1 MKNTPFI
8 TAKKQVRM
16 LSPGDILLDLKHG
29 ARFITGVAT
38 NVAGNFII
46 RFHLPDWDKEGLFNT
61 LTVDRFWGDSEV
73 TVILGMTSTKQA
85 SEIELLK
92 AQLAARD
99 AALDAVLGLAMSNA
113 GPRNLAC
120 FEIVALLEKHGV
132 RI

>member
-1 MKNTPFI
+1 MRITPFI

-16 LSPGDILLDLKHG
+16 LEPGDILLDLKHG

-46 RFHLPDWDKEGLFNT
+46 RFHLPDREEGFLNT

-85 SEIELLK
+85 YEIELLK

-99 AALDAVLGLAMSNA
+99 AALDAVLKLAKDINHRFGS
-113 GPRNLAC
+113 GDLIT
-120 FEIVALLEKHGV
+120 ELLVKHGI